1 MRVLGLVPA
10 RGGSKGVPGKNIRPL
25 GGRPLLA
32 WTAEVAR
39 EARSLARLVLSTDSE
54 EIAAVGREHGLEVPF
69 LRAPDLARDD
79 TPTLP
84 VVVDALQRLES
95 DGDRFDAVCLL
106 QPTHP
111 FRRPE
116 EIDRAV
122 ELLGSSDADAV
133 VSVLP
138 LPTRHHPFWAY
149 LQAPDGSLR
158 LAVESPGHPAE
169 APPPRRQELPPAVH
183 REGSLYLTRR
193 DVVME
198 RGTLYGDRLLGLT
211 LPGGPRVDIDT
222 EDDFRAAEIQAREW
236 ASRNHIP

>member
-32 WTAEVAR
+32 WTAAAAR
-39 EARSLARLVLSTDSE
+39 RAESLDRLVLSTDSE
-54 EIAAVGREHGLEVPF
+54 EIAAVGREHGLDVPF
-69 LRAPDLARDD
+69 LRPPELARDD

-84 VVVDALQRLES
+84 VVIDALERLERR
-95 DGDRFDAVCLL
+95 GDRFDAVCLL

-111 FRRPE
+111 FRHPA

-122 ELLGSSDADAV
+122 ELLARSGADAV

-138 LPTRHHPFWAY
+138 LPTRHHPAWAY
-149 LQAPDGSLR
+149 FQAPDGSLR
-158 LAVESPGHPAE
+158 LALEGPEG
-169 APPPRRQELPPAVH
+169 APPPRRQELLPAVH

-198 RGTLYGDRLLGLT
+198 RGSLYGDRLLGIT
-211 LPGGPRVDIDT
+211 LSDDPRVDIDT
-222 EDDFRAAEIQAREW
+222 EDDFRAAERLAPDWAAR
-236 ASRNHIP
+236 IDPTP